1 MSRVSKKKLLK
12 ILQGEYDPPSMSKD
26 SVLEYLN
33 KKYTQEEWLKEYK
46 RWKKQ
51 QNAKNIESENNKDLL
66 QVNIKMKLYG
76 KN

>member
-12 ILQGEYDPPSMSKD
+12 ILKGEYDPPSMSKD

-51 QNAKNIESENNKDLL
+51 QEKELAKNKRAHS
-66 QVNIKMKLYG
+66 
-76 KN
+76 